1 MFCDEMLEEIE
12 AIAAGD
18 LTPDARMA
26 AHLASCRN
34 CRATLDRA
42 REVERLMRQR
52 PAPQAPP
59 HFTSRTLARIRRDKW
74 RRDQLLDAGFNA
86 AVAGLVLAV
95 VVGVW
100 LIINRSGIVTVSND
114 AFGLIQTYTVAFVR
128 RIAPALPRYAAATVL
143 LAAAVGIWWWAE
155 RDLSL

>member
-1 MFCDEMLEEIE
+1 MFCDEMLEQIE
-12 AIAAGD
+12 AIAGGD
-18 LTPDARMA
+18 VTPDARMA
-26 AHLASCRN
+26 AHLASCPN

-42 REVERLMRQR
+42 REIERLMRAR
-52 PAPQAPP
+52 PAPEAPP

-100 LIINRSGIVTVSND
+100 LIINRSGIVTVSTTPS
-114 AFGLIQTYTVAFVR
+114 A
-128 RIAPALPRYAAATVL
+128 
-143 LAAAVGIWWWAE
+143 
-155 RDLSL
+155 